1 MRKTTLIA
9 LLLTTPICIT
19 AQTEKNLQE
28 MKIKKE
34 LVTPGASKEARKL
47 YKTLIKIHKSGKVLS
62 GQMWAPWGIDEIK
75 YVHEVTG
82 KYPAV
87 RGHDLIH
94 EGSNAREM
102 ELLTDWYRQGGIPT
116 LMWHWGAP
124 TKGEG
129 YEQSKMTIDITR
141 CFVEGTAEHKAMWAD
156 LKRAADWLTV
166 MGACP
171 DGDGFKATFEHFSI
185 KHLPDQRRLEW
196 LAKNK

>member
-1 MRKTTLIA
+1 MF
-9 LLLTTPICIT
+9 
-19 AQTEKNLQE
+19 
-28 MKIKKE
+28 
-34 LVTPGASKEARKL
+34 S
-47 YKTLIKIHKSGKVLS
+47 
-62 GQMWAPWGIDEIK
+62 
-75 YVHEVTG
+75 
-82 KYPAV
+82 
-87 RGHDLIH
+87 
-94 EGSNAREM
+94 
-102 ELLTDWYRQGGIPT
+102 YRQGGIPT